1 MELVLGALLGAVLSA
16 LTSIAIT
23 VWVERLRQPRLRLS
37 IETPPTD
44 AVYQNRPATFA
55 RYVRVWVVNE
65 QPAGWVK
72 WIMRQTALQC
82 RAEITFH
89 HLDGQ
94 NVFGRT
100 MAGRWAG
107 TPEPTAIPVVGP
119 NGVEYQILDFVR
131 LTTDSRIDIQPGDRT
146 ALDIAAKF
154 DSEDVCYGWSN
165 DAYFVSTP
173 WRNPAW
179 RLNPG
184 RYLVRAVVIC
194 GGQRFRFQARLI
206 NDVSRTDFRL
216 EDGVMS

>member
-1 MELVLGALLGAVLSA
+1 MELVLGALLGAILSA

-23 VWVERLRQPRLRLS
+23 VWVERLRQPHLRLS

-44 AVYQNRPATFA
+44 AQYQNRPATLA

-65 QPAGWVK
+65 RPAGWVR

-89 HLDGQ
+89 HLDGE

-100 MAGRWAG
+100 MSVRWAG
-107 TPEPTAIPVVGP
+107 TPEPTAIPVLGP

-131 LTTDSRIDIQPGDRT
+131 LTTDSRIDIQPGDGT
-146 ALDIAAKF
+146 ALDVAAKF
-154 DSEDVCYGWSN
+154 DSEDVCYGWNN
-165 DAYFVSTP
+165 DAYFVNTP
-173 WRNPAW
+173 WRNPIW

-184 RYLVRAVVIC
+184 RYRVRAVVIC
-194 GGQRFRFQARLI
+194 AGQRPA
-206 NDVSRTDFRL
+206 N
-216 EDGVMS
+216 